1 MIYPI
6 NRARHAIASEGQDLD
21 STPAADLWDTI
32 HEDVD
37 QWARD
42 NGYRAEMGQVMEDGV
57 PVYCDDEFALQ
68 CEDIARSA
76 LRRLMAGGAA

>member
-6 NRARHAIASEGQDLD
+6 SSARRAIESEGQDLD
-21 STPAADLWDTI
+21 TTPAADLFDTI
-32 HEDVD
+32 NEDVD
-37 QWARD
+37 GWARFY
-42 NGYRAEMGQVMEDGV
+42 GYRAEMGQVMEDGE
-57 PVYCDDEFALQ
+57 PVYCDDEFAAQ